1 MKRKK
6 LKIQTNNKSYSLPQS
21 PFFRLKSK
29 KLLANT
35 LLSDLHILQQCRVDE
50 GYYSQ
55 FDTKGKAG
63 KLRAVQCPCN
73 GLEKIH
79 SRIAS
84 LLCRLDTPSYLQSG
98 KKGLSN
104 VTNAR
109 EHCNSNKLIT
119 ADIKSFFTSTSREMV
134 FKFFRHQMECSP
146 DVSDLLADLCTCN
159 GHVPTGSQLS
169 MPLAFWTNNLMF
181 KEINLLA
188 QKHKVKMTLYVD
200 DLSFSG
206 KQANKLFISTVSK
219 IVSRHGLQI
228 HPDKTRIYN
237 GDSAKLLTG
246 VIIRNNQLLVRNEQH
261 CSLHSELECWK
272 AIKDTH
278 YAMSSNT
285 MNKLLGRLNAMSA
298 IEPKYK
304 DKVKTLRQA
313 TKKPA

>member
-6 LKIQTNNKSYSLPQS
+6 LKIQTHNKSYHLHNS

-29 KLLANT
+29 KVLAKILQSDLNT
-35 LLSDLHILQQCRVDE
+35 LQRCRTDDE
-50 GYYSQ
+50 HYSQ
-55 FDTKGKAG
+55 FETKGKNN
-63 KLRAVQCPCN
+63 KPRAVQSPCN

-84 LLCRLDTPSYLQSG
+84 LMCRLDTPSYLQSG

-104 VTNAR
+104 VTNAKA
-109 EHCNSNKLIT
+109 HCNSNRLIT
-119 ADIKSFFTSTSREMV
+119 ADIKAFFASTSKEMV
-134 FKFFRHQMECSP
+134 FKFFRYQMECSP

-159 GHVPTGSQLS
+159 GHIPTGSQIS

-181 KEINLLA
+181 KEIYQLA
-188 QKHKVKMTLYVD
+188 QSYEIKMTVYVD

-206 KQANKLFISTVSK
+206 KQANKLFMSTVDK
-219 IVSRHGLQI
+219 IVSRHGLKI
-228 HPDKTRIYN
+228 HPDKTKIYS
-237 GDSAKLLTG
+237 GDSAKLITG
-246 VIIRNNQLLVRNEQH
+246 VVIRNNQTLVRNEQH

-285 MNKLLGRLNAMSA
+285 MKRLLGRLNSMSA
-298 IEPKYK
+298 IEPRYK
-304 DKVKTLRQA
+304 DKVKTLKQA
-313 TKKPA
+313 TKK